1 MSWSEMRLAPLSN
14 EMISGVTSYHQ
25 PVMLKET
32 IAHLNVKKDGLY
44 IDATLGDAGHTIEIL
59 KLGGKV
65 LGLDYDNS
73 ALERASRRISDLG
86 LSSKFTGVCA
96 NFKKIDEIAQQNGFA
111 SVNGIIF
118 DLGYSSYQLDQS
130 DKGLSFN
137 ADQPLDMRLSAD
149 LGVTA
154 ADLVNALPEDQ
165 LVHLIR
171 EYSDEKFAYKIAKAI
186 VKHRNLKKIQTTK
199 ELADLIASET
209 PSGYERGRIHPATRT
224 FQALRLAVNDELTN
238 LNETLPRAARLL
250 LPCSRLIVIS
260 FQSKEDQIV
269 KKFGQDAQ
277 PNYALKPV
285 YKKPLLPSE
294 EEITTNVRAR
304 SAKMRVFEKN

>member
-1 MSWSEMRLAPLSN
+1 MSAINR
-14 EMISGVTSYHQ
+14 GYHL
-25 PVMLKET
+25 PVMPKET
-32 IAHLNVKKDGLY
+32 IAHLNVKKDGVY

-65 LGLDYDNS
+65 LGFDYDS
-73 ALERASRRISDLG
+73 QALQRAAQRIANEG
-86 LSSKFTGVCA
+86 LSQTFIGVCA
-96 NFKKIDEIAQQNGFA
+96 NFKNIDTEAEKHGFNL
-111 SVNGIIF
+111 VNGIIF
-118 DLGYSSYQLDQS
+118 DLGYSSFQLDQS

-137 ADQPLDMRLSAD
+137 VNQPLDMRLSDD

-165 LVHLIR
+165 LTRLIH

-186 VKHRNLKKIQTTK
+186 VKNRNLKKIQTTK
-199 ELADLIASET
+199 ELADIISSEA

-238 LNETLPRAARLL
+238 LKETLPRAARLL
-250 LPCSRLIVIS
+250 LPGSRLIVIS
-260 FQSKEDQIV
+260 FQSKEDQLV

-277 PNYALKPV
+277 PSYNEGPSQIGLKALH
-285 YKKPLLPSE
+285 KKPLVPSDE
-294 EEITTNVRAR
+294 ETLFNPRAR
-304 SAKMRVFEKN
+304 SAKMRIFEKI